1 MAQCCNDCF
10 KVCEPLNACPTAF
23 YIQVPNDYTE
33 PEILLNITKPGVNV
47 RIQQLLTI
55 DLDGFIDADLTA
67 MPEGFL
73 NPWGGSYT
81 LSFTNS
87 ATLQPVTFTAGDGK
101 QYTDIC
107 MSFAQ
112 TYINK
117 DDNLVILN
125 IFNDNQP
132 ILYP

>member
-23 YIQVPNDYTE
+23 YILVPPDYTE

-47 RIQQLLTI
+47 RIQQLLLI
-55 DLDGFIDADLTA
+55 DGKGFIEADFEA

-73 NPWGGSYT
+73 NPWGGSYNV
-81 LSFTNS
+81 SFTNP
-87 ATLQPVTFTAGDGK
+87 ATKQPVIFTADDGK
-101 QYTDIC
+101 QYQDIC
-107 MSFAQ
+107 LSFSQ
-112 TYINK
+112 TYINQ
-117 DDNLVILN
+117 DDNVVVLN

-132 ILYP
+132 IPYP